1 MHDHVHLHDQIV
13 YINMHFRYRLLTA
26 YLYVFILFMQRFEA
40 LRLETRNPDI
50 IQSTK
55 LGQGSFGVVVKCVV
69 PDHLEFVKK
78 KVSTLI
84 LFITET

>member
-1 MHDHVHLHDQIV
+1 MHDHVHLHDQIL
-13 YINMHFRYRLLTA
+13 YKNMHFRYQLLTA
-26 YLYVFILFMQRFEA
+26 YYVGFFFMQSFEA
-40 LRLETRNPDI
+40 LRLETRKPDI

-69 PDHLEFVKK
+69 PDLDLEFVKK

>member
-1 MHDHVHLHDQIV
+1 
-13 YINMHFRYRLLTA
+13 
-26 YLYVFILFMQRFEA
+26 MQSFEA
-40 LRLETRNPDI
+40 LRLETRKPDI

-55 LGQGSFGVVVKCVV
+55 LGQGSFGVVVKCVGA
-69 PDHLEFVKK
+69 DHLEFVKK

>member
-1 MHDHVHLHDQIV
+1 MHDHVHLHDQIL
-13 YINMHFRYRLLTA
+13 YKNMHFRYQLLTA
-26 YLYVFILFMQRFEA
+26 YYVGFFFMQSFEA
-40 LRLETRNPDI
+40 LRLETRKPDI

-55 LGQGSFGVVVKCVV
+55 LGQGSFGVVVKCVGL
-69 PDHLEFVKK
+69 DHLEFVKK

>member
-1 MHDHVHLHDQIV
+1 
-13 YINMHFRYRLLTA
+13 
-26 YLYVFILFMQRFEA
+26 MQSFEA
-40 LRLETRNPDI
+40 LRLETRKPDI

-69 PDHLEFVKK
+69 PDLDLEFVKK

>member
-1 MHDHVHLHDQIV
+1 MIMCTYMIKFCIKICTLDTSFWQHIG
-13 YINMHFRYRLLTA
+13 
-26 YLYVFILFMQRFEA
+26 VFFMQSFEA
-40 LRLETRNPDI
+40 LRLETRKPDI

>member
-1 MHDHVHLHDQIV
+1 MHDHVHLHDQIL
-13 YINMHFRYRLLTA
+13 YKNMHFRYQLLTA
-26 YLYVFILFMQRFEA
+26 YYVGFFFMQSFEA
-40 LRLETRNPDI
+40 LRLETRKPDI

-55 LGQGSFGVVVKCVV
+55 LGQGSFGVVVKCVGA
-69 PDHLEFVKK
+69 DYLEFVKK

>member
-1 MHDHVHLHDQIV
+1 MHDHVHLHDQIL
-13 YINMHFRYRLLTA
+13 YKNMHFRYQLLTA
-26 YLYVFILFMQRFEA
+26 YYVGFFFMQSFEA
-40 LRLETRNPDI
+40 LRLETRKPDI

-55 LGQGSFGVVVKCVV
+55 LGQGSFGDVVKCVG